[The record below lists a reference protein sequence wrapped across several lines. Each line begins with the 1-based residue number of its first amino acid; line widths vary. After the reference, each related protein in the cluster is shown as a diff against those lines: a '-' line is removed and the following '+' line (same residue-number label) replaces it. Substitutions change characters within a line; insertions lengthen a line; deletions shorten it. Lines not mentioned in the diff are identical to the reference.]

1 LRVGITRGRSCAFV
15 LIIPQRKTRLSK
27 ALHGSTVMAGVGVSM
42 GAHGKLTGEGKEGE
56 GGGGEGAQLGRHGEG
71 EGCRRGLLGAAWL
84 GPVLVWPL
92 YS

>member
-1 LRVGITRGRSCAFV
+1 
-15 LIIPQRKTRLSK
+15 
-27 ALHGSTVMAGVGVSM
+27 MAGVGVSM